1 MKYRRMWPVYI
12 ADMYDL
18 QHRSPEV
25 WAAYKR
31 GDFSCQK
38 SDIPGT
44 AIGQDHA
51 GEQENKIIESCGGI
65 TGITRNKNSRARH
78 FLAAPI
84 LSFISKEMME
94 IGETNISKASLRHQQ
109 LYTSYSKLQNE
120 NISSLVNV
128 LDKYLSFNSET
139 VQL

>member
-25 WAAYKR
+25 WAAHKR

-94 IGETNISKASLRHQQ
+94 IGETNISQTLVQ
-109 LYTSYSKLQNE
+109 YTTGRINKGTQELQYFRVE
-120 NISSLVNV
+120 ESRLLVP
-128 LDKYLSFNSET
+128 LT
-139 VQL
+139 